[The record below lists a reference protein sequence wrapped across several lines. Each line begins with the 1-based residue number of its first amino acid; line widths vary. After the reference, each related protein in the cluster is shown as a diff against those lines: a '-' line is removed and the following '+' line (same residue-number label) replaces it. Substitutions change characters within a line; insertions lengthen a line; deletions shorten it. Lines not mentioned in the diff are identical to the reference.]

1 MKPTKILLLGATL
14 DSDNRGIGALAM
26 GALAILLN
34 RYPGCDIRFVDY
46 GRSAHTTETLVNGE
60 TVSIGLV
67 NLRFSWK
74 PWLPNNI
81 VWLLALAALSRL
93 AGGSLRRRIAASN
106 AWLKQLAEAD
116 VAVAISGGDSFS
128 DIYGLPRFLYMVLP
142 QLLIIALGRP
152 LVLLPQTIGPMKT
165 GFAKRVARYIIDHSE
180 IVYSREVDGVNG
192 TAEVLN
198 LGKSR
203 AKLRF
208 GYDMGFVLE
217 PRRPQGDADPGATA
231 AATAPR
237 PLVGVNVSG
246 LLSIG
251 GYDGKNT
258 FALRCDYLELVERLI
273 VALVD
278 VHQADVLLVPHV
290 FGSAAESDIHAINAI
305 FDKLKGR
312 YPTQLSRVERSYDQG
327 EIKYLIGQCDLFVG
341 SRMHACI
348 AALSQSVPAVAV
360 AYSQKFA
367 GVLES
372 IGVGHLVADP
382 RRLDIDAIV
391 AMVGDAF
398 SKRASIRTHLST
410 TMPRV
415 RADVLNMLADVA

>member
-1 MKPTKILLLGATL
+1 MKTTKILLLGASL

-46 GRSAHTTETLVNGE
+46 ARTSHDTHAQVNGQA
-60 TVSIGLV
+60 VSIGLV

-81 VWLLALAALSRL
+81 AWLLILALLGRL
-93 AGGSLRRRIAASN
+93 LGASARRRMAAGN
-106 AWLKQLAEAD
+106 PWLAQLAEAD

-128 DIYGLPRFLYMVLP
+128 DIYGLGRFLYMVLP
-142 QLLIIALGRP
+142 QLLVIALGRP
-152 LVLLPQTIGPMKT
+152 LVQLPQTIGPMKT
-165 GFAKRVARYIIDHSE
+165 TFAKRVARYIIEHSQ
-180 IVYSREVDGVNG
+180 IVYSREIDGIQETVD
-192 TAEVLN
+192 VLD
-198 LGKSR
+198 LGDSR

-217 PRRPQGDADPGATA
+217 PRKPNGSASPKAAVDASQR
-231 AATAPR
+231 R

-251 GYDGKNT
+251 GYDGKNS

-273 VALVD
+273 IDLVD
-278 VHQADVLLVPHV
+278 LHHADVLLVPHV
-290 FGSAAESDIHAINAI
+290 FGTAAESDIHAVNAV
-305 FDKLKGR
+305 FDKLKVR
-312 YPTQLSRVERSYDQG
+312 FPTQLTKVDAVYDQG
-327 EIKYLIGQCDLFVG
+327 EIKYVIGQCDLFVG

-382 RRLDIDAIV
+382 RRLDIDAIL
-391 AMVGDAF
+391 AMVAETF
-398 SKRASIRTHLST
+398 SKRVSIRSHLSE

-415 RADVLNMLADVA
+415 RANVLNMLADVA

>member
-1 MKPTKILLLGATL
+1 MKTSKILLLGATL

-46 GRSAHTTETLVNGE
+46 GHTARATEARVNGE
-60 TVSIGLV
+60 TVTIGLV

-81 VWLLALAALSRL
+81 VWLLMLAALSRL
-93 AGGSLRRRIAASN
+93 FGAPLRRRITDSN
-106 AWLKQLAEAD
+106 AWLRQLAAAD
-116 VAVAISGGDSFS
+116 VAVAVSGGDSFS
-128 DIYGLPRFLYMVLP
+128 DIYGLPRFMYMVLP
-142 QLLIIALGRP
+142 QLLIIVLGRP

-165 GFAKRVARYIIDHSE
+165 GFAKRVARYIIDHSQ

-203 AKLRF
+203 SKLRF

-217 PRRPQGDADPGATA
+217 PRKPA
-231 AATAPR
+231 ASGQPDTPEPAPDRR

-258 FALRCDYLELVERLI
+258 FALRCDYDELVERLI
-273 VALVD
+273 VFLVET
-278 VHQADVLLVPHV
+278 HEADVLLVPHV
-290 FGSAAESDIHAINAI
+290 FGSAAESDIHAVNAI
-305 FDKLKGR
+305 FDKLKDR
-312 YPTQLSRVERSYDQG
+312 YPTQLSKVDRAYDQG
-327 EIKYLIGQCDLFVG
+327 EIKYVIGQCDLFVG

-372 IGVGHLVADP
+372 VGVGHLVADP
-382 RRLDIDAIV
+382 RRLGIDAIL
-391 AMVGDAF
+391 AMVGEAF
-398 SKRASIRTHLST
+398 SKRASIRSYLST